1 MEQEL
6 EQNLIDKLISQ
17 DYEAIELKGPQDLK
31 DNLKRQIEK
40 ANEINLSSFEFTNLY
55 NQLIA
60 SSTVFTSSSI
70 LRDRFLFER
79 EDTTKINLLLYNK
92 DSWCKNT
99 FQVARQIKNPHG
111 NTFKK
116 YDVTILINGF
126 PMVQIELKNSIVK
139 FDNAYKQIVQE
150 YKPSYE
156 DSLFKYIQL
165 FIISNGNTTKYFV
178 NNQKIEKEH
187 IFTYS
192 DENNKKLT
200 SLLTEF
206 TPKFLD
212 KCYLSKIIARYIVL
226 LKEKQELR
234 VLRPYQM
241 YAVEKIINT
250 VENKQGN
257 GYIWHTTG
265 SGKTLTSFK
274 VATLLKDSKNCDKV
288 LFVVDR
294 KDLDKQTINEFN
306 KFQADCVDLTTDTKH
321 LLTKLNS
328 NELANKIIVTTLQ
341 KLEIA
346 LSKSQVDLED
356 VKKKRVIFIF
366 DECHRSTFGKTFQ
379 AINNFFNNKQLFGF
393 TGTPIKDENATK
405 SYLINTEGE
414 KNLKTTDSLFQ
425 KELHSY
431 TIANAI
437 KDKSVLQFNIKHIT
451 KPEKLSKENIVKFI
465 FKNYK
470 TATSDKKFNA
480 IFATN
485 SISDAIDYYNIFKQ
499 ENKTQEYPLKVTA
512 IFSYPQDPSPKVS
525 NNNNSN
531 NSTLHNIE
539 QDLENEQEDK
549 TPYEKKLQAIQEIM
563 ADYKKNYNK
572 KFTATDY
579 TTFYNDLSTSF
590 KNYGKAVEKKENHNT
605 IDILIVVDMFLT
617 GYDSP
622 FTQALFVD
630 KNLSYHN
637 LIQTFSRTNRLAE
650 GKYYANIIDFKNLKD
665 ATDKAI
671 ALYSAKTEDINNSN
685 SFKTKSYTE
694 AKQDFKESV
703 ESFKEVFKKNGMDFN
718 TSSWQDEPSESIQQ
732 ELKKS
737 FANLFKNYTL
747 IHSYILEDEEA
758 EQEQK
763 ELEAIIKKEN
773 MNDFIGTYK
782 SLTSKLLDKKEWQEV
797 TEQEVPLEIDEI
809 NKYLENYIV
818 DYDYIVKLLY
828 QQGKKISGVSSN
840 TLDIAKQ
847 DIRQVE
853 KNKIE
858 ELIKSSSY
866 VEHQQQIFLENIDEI
881 IENTNNYKDLDS
893 FKIYL
898 NQFLDNK
905 IEIELQ
911 KIITKYNANESLIKT
926 YLNKY
931 HAVGTID
938 IELLENSLPQQGLEE
953 LYKKTQKLKKDLNE
967 HIYLKYGEK

>member
-6 EQNLIDKLISQ
+6 EQNLIDKLIRQ
-17 DYEAIELKGPQDLK
+17 DYEHIEIKGPQDLK
-31 DNLKRQIEK
+31 NNLKKQIEK
-40 ANEINLSSFEFTNLY
+40 ANAINLSDSEFTTLY
-55 NQLIA
+55 NQLITTP
-60 SSTVFTSSSI
+60 TVFSASTI

-99 FQVARQIKNPHG
+99 FQVASQIKNPHG
-111 NTFKK
+111 NHFKR

-126 PMVQIELKNSIVK
+126 PMVQIELKSSTVK
-139 FDNAYKQIVQE
+139 FDNAYKQIVEE

-178 NNQKIEKEH
+178 NNQKIAKEH

-192 DENNKKLT
+192 DENNNKLT

-206 TPKFLD
+206 TPKFLE

-226 LKEKQELR
+226 LQEKQELR
-234 VLRPYQM
+234 VLRPYQI
-241 YAVEKIINT
+241 YAVEKIINS

-274 VATLLKDSKNCDKV
+274 VATLLKDSNNCDKV

-294 KDLDKQTINEFN
+294 KDLDNQTVNEFN
-306 KFQADCVDLTTDTKH
+306 KFQDKCVDLTKNTKH

-346 LSKSQVDLED
+346 LSESQDSLKD
-356 VKKKRVIFIF
+356 VKNKRVIFIF
-366 DECHRSTFGKTFQ
+366 DECHRSTFGKTFE

-393 TGTPIKDENATK
+393 TGTPIKKENATSK
-405 SYLINTEGE
+405 SITKEGDQIF
-414 KNLKTTDSLFQ
+414 KTTDTLFQ

-437 KDKSVLQFNIKHIT
+437 KDKSVLQFNITHLT
-451 KPEKLSKENIVKFI
+451 KKLTKENIVKFI
-465 FKNYK
+465 FKNYNK
-470 TATSDKKFNA
+470 ATSDKKFNS

-485 SISDAIDYYNIFKQ
+485 SISEAIDYYNIFKQ

-512 IFSYPQDPSPKVS
+512 IFSYPQDPNPKDS
-525 NNNNSN
+525 NEKN
-531 NSTLHNIE
+531 NSTTNLGE
-539 QDLENEQEDK
+539 DLENEQVDT
-549 TPYEKKLQAIQEIM
+549 TPYEKKHQAIQEIM

-572 KFTATDY
+572 NFTDY
-579 TTFYNDLSTSF
+579 TSFYNDLSTSF
-590 KNYGKAVEKKENHNT
+590 KDYGKYLEKKANQNT

-630 KNLSYHN
+630 KNLYYHN
-637 LIQTFSRTNRLAE
+637 LIQSFSRTNRLAA
-650 GKYYANIIDFKNLKD
+650 GKNYANIIDFNNLKD
-665 ATDKAI
+665 ETDKAI
-671 ALYSAKTEDINNSN
+671 ALYSAKTEDVTDSN
-685 SFKTKSYTE
+685 SFKTKNYME

-703 ESFKEVFKKNGMDFN
+703 EDFKEVFKKNEMDFN
-718 TSSWQDEPSESIQQ
+718 TSSWHNQASESIQA
-732 ELKKS
+732 EIKKS

-747 IHSYILEDEEA
+747 IKSYILDDEEA
-758 EQEQK
+758 EKEKK
-763 ELEAIIKKEN
+763 ELEAIIKKDEMDN
-773 MNDFIGTYK
+773 FIGTYK
-782 SLTSKLLDKKEWQEV
+782 TLASKLLDEKEKDGLEV
-797 TEQEVPLEIDEI
+797 SEQELPLDIDEI

-818 DYDYIVKLLY
+818 DYDYIVNLLY
-828 QQGKKISGVSSN
+828 KQGKKISGASSN
-840 TLDIAKQ
+840 NLDITQQ
-847 DIRQVE
+847 DIWKLE
-853 KNKIE
+853 KNKII

-866 VEHQQQIFLENIDEI
+866 VFHQQQIFLDNVDEI
-881 IENTNNYKDLDS
+881 IANTNNYPDVES

-898 NQFLDNK
+898 DNFLANK

-911 KIITKYNANESLIKT
+911 KIITKYNADESLIKQ

-931 HAVGTID
+931 HGVGTTDTI
-938 IELLENSLPQQGLEE
+938 LLDKSLPPQGGLIAKNKKIQE
-953 LYKKTQKLKKDLNE
+953 LKTELNK